1 MEPWL
6 RDIRLGLRTL
16 RKSPALTA
24 VSAIALMFGIGLTT
38 MMFSIVYSALLRGLP
53 FEEGDRVVTVWRSN
67 PRNNIER
74 QSLPIQDYV
83 DVAAQ
88 QRSFAQFGAYTGGT
102 MNVSGVDRAER
113 YSGTWITAQALEIP
127 GIQPA
132 LGRTFRPG
140 EDAPGGA
147 KVAIL
152 GYAMWRDRFARSPD
166 VIGQTLRVNSE
177 PYEVIGVMPEGFRYP
192 ESGELWLP
200 LQTDPLA
207 SPRGEGQFV
216 NVVAKLGPGVG
227 LDAANAELATIF
239 SRLEAEHPVA
249 NKDFTAYTM
258 EFTRAFIGDEPTQLL
273 YTMLGAVFFVLLIAC
288 SNVANLLLDR
298 AAHRSKEVG
307 VRAALGATRGQIVRI
322 FLSEAFVLSM
332 LGTVLGIVVA
342 KVGMDAFT
350 RAIVDTD
357 PPFFL
362 TFELYPPVLA
372 FAIGVSFLAALL
384 AGLIPAYQASRGDIA
399 EILKDETR
407 GASSL
412 KIGKMS
418 KALVVFE
425 IALSCG
431 LLVAGGLMIKS
442 VVKANSRDT
451 GYAMES
457 VFTSRVGFPTGSADS
472 VSQRVFWEQLPDRI
486 AAIPGVQ
493 AMTLASG
500 LPGAEQGFGQ
510 DGVTIEGKVYNT
522 GAEVPPTRFGS
533 VSPGFLETLEI
544 PLKQGRSIDAT
555 DRPGALDVAIVNER
569 FVRDYFPDGEALGK
583 RVRLGGIAPENQ
595 NPYLTIVGVF
605 GDVTVGNP
613 DDPRPPLLLRP
624 FAQARSQFAYIAA
637 RTGGDPMALTPAV
650 REAVASLNPDIPIYW
665 PMTLRQAAAQNLWF
679 VRVFGTM
686 FAIFGLVALFLAS
699 IGLYAVMSFAVSR
712 RTREMGIRMAL
723 GATPGRVIRLVF
735 SSGAWQLGIGMT
747 IGMALAAGISRLL
760 TVILYDVQPLDP
772 VVFGGVAFTLGATGA
787 LACLIPAR
795 RATRVDP
802 SEAMRVE

>member
-1 MEPWL
+1 MESWL
-6 RDIRLGLRTL
+6 RDITLGLRTL
-16 RKSPALTA
+16 RKSPGLTI
-24 VSAIALMFGIGLTT
+24 VSAVALMFGIGLTT

-53 FEEGDRVVTVWRSN
+53 FEGGDRVVMVWRAN
-67 PRNNIER
+67 PRNNIDR
-74 QSLPIQDYV
+74 QSLPIADFKDLV
-83 DVAAQ
+83 EQ
-88 QRSFAQFGAYTGGT
+88 QRSFAKIGAYTGGT
-102 MNVSGVDRAER
+102 MNVSGIERAER

-127 GIQPA
+127 GVQPV
-132 LGRTFRPG
+132 LGRSFRPG
-140 EDAPGGA
+140 EDAPGGP
-147 KVAIL
+147 KVVIL
-152 GYAMWRDRFARSPD
+152 GYAMWRDRFGLSPS
-166 VIGQTLRVNSE
+166 VIGQTLRVNAE
-177 PYEVIGVMPEGFRYP
+177 PYEIIGVMPEGFKFP
-192 ESGELWLP
+192 DSGELWLP

-207 SPRGEGQFV
+207 YPRGQEFV
-216 NVVAKLGPGVG
+216 GVVAQLRPGVG
-227 LDAANAELATIF
+227 FDAANAELATIF
-239 SRLEAEHPVA
+239 KRLEADNPVA
-249 NKDFTAYTM
+249 NKDFTAYAM
-258 EFTRAFIGDEPTQLL
+258 EFTRAYIGDEPTQLL

-307 VRAALGATRGQIVRI
+307 VRSALGATRGQIVRI
-322 FLSEAFVLSM
+322 FLAEALVLSM
-332 LGTVLGIVVA
+332 FGAVLGIVVA
-342 KVGMDAFT
+342 KVGIDAFT

-372 FAIGVSFLAALL
+372 FAIGVSFLAALM

-451 GYAMES
+451 GFAMES

-472 VSQRVFWEQLPDRI
+472 VTQRVFWEQLPERV

-493 AMTLASG
+493 AMALASG

-510 DGVTIEGKVYNT
+510 NGVTIEGRVYNEGSEV
-522 GAEVPPTRFGS
+522 GATRFGS
-533 VSPGFLETLEI
+533 VTPGFLETLEI
-544 PLKQGRSIDAT
+544 PLRQGRNVDGT
-555 DRPGALDVAIVNER
+555 DRQGALEVAIVNER
-569 FVRDYFPDGEALGK
+569 FVREHFPDGEAIGK
-583 RVRLGGIAPENQ
+583 RVRLGGIAPDNP

-637 RTGGDPMALTPAV
+637 RTGGDPMTLTPAV
-650 REAVASLNPDIPIYW
+650 REAVASLNPDVPIYW
-665 PMTLRQAAAQNLWF
+665 PMTLKQAAAQQLWF

-735 SSGAWQLGIGMT
+735 GAGAWQLGIGMT

-772 VVFGGVAFTLGATGA
+772 MVFGGVALTLGATGA
-787 LACLIPAR
+787 FACLIPAR

>member
-1 MEPWL
+1 MESWL

-16 RKSPALTA
+16 RKSPGLTT
-24 VSAIALMFGIGLTT
+24 VSAVALMFGIGLTT
-38 MMFSIVYSALLRGLP
+38 MMFSIVYGALLRGLP
-53 FEEGDRVVTVWRSN
+53 FEGGDRIVTVWRSN
-67 PRNNIER
+67 LRNDIER
-74 QSLPIQDYV
+74 QSLPILDYTDFV
-83 DVAAQ
+83 AQ
-88 QRSFAQFGAYTGGT
+88 QRSFERVGAYTGGT

-113 YSGTWITAQALEIP
+113 YSGTWISAQALEIP
-127 GIQPA
+127 GVQPV

-147 KVAIL
+147 KVAII
-152 GYAMWRDRFARSPD
+152 GYAMWRDRFGLSPN
-166 VIGQTLRVNSE
+166 VLGQTLRVNSI
-177 PYEVIGVMPEGFRYP
+177 PHEVIGVMPEGFGYP

-207 SPRGEGQFV
+207 YPRGQEFV
-216 NVVAKLGPGVG
+216 NVIGKLAPGTS

-239 SRLEAEHPVA
+239 SRLAAEHPEA
-249 NKDFTAYTM
+249 NKDFSAYAM
-258 EFTRAFIGDEPTQLL
+258 EFTRAYIGDEPTQLL

-307 VRAALGATRGQIVRI
+307 VRSALGATRGQIVRI
-322 FLSEAFVLSM
+322 FLSEAFVLAM
-332 LGTVLGIVVA
+332 LGAVLGIVVA
-342 KVGMDAFT
+342 KVGIDAFT

-362 TFELYPPVLA
+362 TFELYPPVLV

-451 GYAMES
+451 GFAMES

-472 VSQRVFWEQLPDRI
+472 VSQRVFWEQLPDRV

-493 AMTLASG
+493 AMALASG

-510 DGVTIEGKVYNT
+510 NGVMVEGRVYNE
-522 GAEVPPTRFGS
+522 ASEVGRTRFGS

-544 PLKQGRSIDAT
+544 PLRQGRSIDGT
-555 DRPGALDVAIVNER
+555 DRPGALDVAVVNER
-569 FVRDYFPDGEALGK
+569 FVREYFPDGEAIGK
-583 RVRLGGIAPENQ
+583 RVKLGGIEPENP

-605 GDVTVGNP
+605 GDVTVGDP

-637 RTGGDPMALTPAV
+637 RTGGDPMSLTPAV
-650 REAVASLNPDIPIYW
+650 REAVASLNPDVPIYW
-665 PMTLRQAAAQNLWF
+665 PMTLKQAAAQQLWF

-723 GATPGRVIRLVF
+723 GATPGRVIGLVF
-735 SSGAWQLGIGMT
+735 GAGAWQLGIGMT
-747 IGMALAAGISRLL
+747 IGMAMAAAISRLL
-760 TVILYDVQPLDP
+760 TVILYDVNPLDP
-772 VVFGGVAFTLGATGA
+772 AVFGAVAFTLGATGA